1 MTVCENFGQPTTS
14 SPNGGTRHY
23 AELTYTYADGSQK
36 TFPNE
41 EAAFKGIGASFAAAG
56 FCGGWLL
63 CCLQSS
69 LRSLGSPD

>member
-1 MTVCENFGQPTTS
+1 MTVCEGIGKLATS
-14 SPNGGTRHY
+14 SPGGGTDHH
-23 AELTYTYADGSQK
+23 ELTCTYGDGSQK